1 MDHWIHVFLQVH
13 IMLLP
18 RLPVLSALLL
28 LLLAA
33 GRCTKAARRRS
44 TGTLDGRSML
54 EQVGRYPRSRT
65 EPVGLS
71 GVRTPGHGQYLNSC
85 CYWCWYWY
93 YWWCSCAVCLSRVSY
108 WSSTRSQTDEWMK
121 SQSATSPHAVTT
133 GMCWL
138 VVFPDSSETWTEL
151 SRLQSQWFCCSGLK
165 LFLNLMVLFVRP
177 TERSW
182 RFKRSN
188 YDNNHI

>member
-1 MDHWIHVFLQVH
+1 MDHWIHLFLQVH

-33 GRCTKAARRRS
+33 GRCTKVARRRS

-85 CYWCWYWY
+85 CYWYCYWY
-93 YWWCSCAVCLSRVSY
+93 YWWCSCEWRVSQQQVLVQ
-108 WSSTRSQTDEWMK
+108 WPQGGVDLLSFLTVLRLELNSPDFSLSGSVAVDLSS
-121 SQSATSPHAVTT
+121 
-133 GMCWL
+133 
-138 VVFPDSSETWTEL
+138 F
-151 SRLQSQWFCCSGLK
+151 
-165 LFLNLMVLFVRP
+165 
-177 TERSW
+177 
-182 RFKRSN
+182 
-188 YDNNHI
+188 